1 MVIVEC
7 ASMMSVLRTHGG
19 FALAL
24 FQGWRGGLKYCW
36 KMCHSNF
43 SFQNKFIIFFFM
55 WSFSRH
61 FKNCVYLKVCL
72 QMMVV
77 MKTEIFMFY

>member
-1 MVIVEC
+1 MVIVEH
-7 ASMMSVLRTHGG
+7 ASMMGVLGAHDG

-43 SFQNKFIIFFFM
+43 SFQNKFIIFV
-55 WSFSRH
+55 SCGHLVDILRT
-61 FKNCVYLKVCL
+61 VR
-72 QMMVV
+72 
-77 MKTEIFMFY
+77 I